1 MAYANMLAMAPD
13 VSTGQYNV
21 GGRMYKK
28 NVLNEQLMKTLRCI

>member
-21 GGRMYKK
+21 GGRMYK
-28 NVLNEQLMKTLRCI
+28 NVLNEQLMNDTDAL